1 MSRGTQTFKQIDLT
15 RALRAA
21 KAAGIEV
28 TRIELDAV
36 SGKIVITTGAAAK
49 GAVCDLDKWLAQHAG

>member
-1 MSRGTQTFKQIDLT
+1 MTRGQPAFKQIDIS

-21 KAAGIEV
+21 KAAGVEV

-49 GAVCDLDKWLAQHAG
+49 EAVSDLDKWLAQHAD